1 MNKRLL
7 ISAIAILAFAVTLMG
22 GNIKRMPSPKV
33 GVNLNTTITNAH
45 SDIPELSGLDK
56 RMREYMQRWELK
68 GAALAVVKNDSL
80 VFAKGYGLADEN
92 LHMQPYNLM
101 RIASVSKLITA
112 IGIMNLVDKGWLS
125 LSDKVFGEDGILVGY
140 PYENASKD
148 PNYSKI
154 TVEHLLR
161 HQAGFASDP
170 MFAAETV
177 KGTLGLKSE
186 PTADDY
192 IRYGLSK
199 KVLYAPG
206 TTNRYSNFGY
216 LLLSR
221 IIEVVGDTDYET
233 YIDQNI
239 LEPLG
244 INDMHIAGNA
254 YVDRYPGEVRYYSH
268 DPSRNSYTGNDIT
281 VLSGAG
287 AWCCSVMELAKLVAA
302 IDGKDEVEDIISL
315 ESVEAMVAYTD
326 PNLYSLGW
334 NDTNPEIGW
343 SRTGTFTGTSALVKY
358 FPDGEC
364 WIFVTNNSTWKG
376 PRLAGYTNE
385 LFRQLR
391 ELYSD
396 KLPHRSMFYYGA
408 Y

>member
-1 MNKRLL
+1 MNRRLL
-7 ISAIAILAFAVTLMG
+7 ISIALVIAFAATLSG
-22 GNIKRMPSPKV
+22 GNIKRMPYPKV
-33 GVNLNTTITNAH
+33 GVDLNSTITNAY
-45 SDIPELSGLDK
+45 SDIPELEGMDRK
-56 RMREYMQRWELK
+56 MHAYMQRWELK
-68 GAALAVVKNDSL
+68 GACLAVVKNDSL
-80 VFAKGYGLADEN
+80 VFAKGYGLADDN
-92 LHMQPYNLM
+92 LPMQPYNLM

-112 IGIMNLVDKGWLS
+112 VGIMNLVDRGMLS
-125 LSDKVFGEDGILVGY
+125 LSDKVFGDEGILFGE
-140 PYENASKD
+140 PYDNALKD

-161 HQAGFASDP
+161 HQGGFASDP

-177 KGTLGLKSE
+177 RAALGLKGA

-192 IRYGLSK
+192 IRYGLSR
-199 KVLYAPG
+199 KVIYAPG

-221 IIEVVGDTDYET
+221 IIEVIGDTDYET
-233 YIDQNI
+233 FIDQNI

-244 INDMHIAGNA
+244 INDMHIAGNE
-254 YVDRYPGEVRYYSH
+254 YVDRYPNEVRYYSH
-268 DPSRNSYTGNDIT
+268 DPSRNSYSGNDIT

-287 AWCCSVMELAKLVAA
+287 GWCCSILELAKLVAA
-302 IDGKDEVEDIISL
+302 IDGRPEVEDILSM
-315 ESVEAMVAYTD
+315 EAVEAMTAYSD
-326 PNLYSLGW
+326 PALYSLGW
-334 NDTNPEIGW
+334 NDTNPEVGW

-364 WIFVTNNSTWKG
+364 WIFITNNSTWKG

-385 LFRQLR
+385 LFQQLR
-391 ELYSD
+391 ALYSD
-396 KLPHRSMFYYGA
+396 KLPSRSLFYYGA